1 MEPFKTSQEV
11 FEFLIN
17 RNKNFLGHFYFVIQ
31 LKSSKEYIGLINF
44 FIDELNTEIGKV
56 GIFIKKK
63 FWKNG
68 YALESLGKF
77 LEKTFLSHN
86 KLYVIEYVCNTNN
99 LASFFLFNLNK
110 VYHKIFNLSSTILIF
125 YKSLI

>member
-1 MEPFKTSQEV
+1 M
-11 FEFLIN
+11 
-17 RNKNFLGHFYFVIQ
+17 
-31 LKSSKEYIGLINF
+31 
-44 FIDELNTEIGKV
+44 
-56 GIFIKKK
+56 GILIKKK

-99 LASFFLFNLNK
+99 LASFFLFNRLFSFLLTINK
-110 VYHKIFNLSSTILIF
+110 NLHLKILQDNSGPDMVKFLI
-125 YKSLI
+125 KKV